1 MVISRDAVF
10 DEKSML
16 QQNNSENVP
25 ASEESSKKVIEVE
38 LEQHAKDVE
47 KAGSSSSRMRDPR
60 QIKSNIKVQP

>member
-1 MVISRDAVF
+1 MISRDAVF

-47 KAGSSSSRMRDPR
+47 KARSSSS
-60 QIKSNIKVQP
+60 